1 LIQKVSK
8 TKVESK
14 IEIVEQRLNS
24 LDESPK
30 NETYQLGA
38 KSISYNG

>member
-30 NETYQLGA
+30 NKTYQLGA